1 MTDPLHAPDTAPG
14 IVDDIRAVRR
24 IFKYDGHGDG
34 DTCPHA
40 SCADAPCEGGE
51 DCDVDSASSGCDPEE
66 CFAAALEGAREAFG
80 RIVGALGDIGTPTP
94 VPVTA
99 DTAATTGPVA
109 AAAKALD
116 DLAEAVAG
124 ALGES
129 SFWALAAHG
138 NAATVRREADSDP
151 EWLFGR
157 AEQWRKFARKT
168 DRDLVPFARKAAR
181 ALAALAVGPDGL
193 ERPDAGPEKGTDVEH
208 PKHPDAGPEK
218 GTAAVILPI
227 APDVGFTAG
236 PDDIEPVS
244 DPAERTKA
252 VARELRHRGIHAQ
265 DSRNDISD
273 QTIVS
278 VMGYEDP
285 ASHHGRLGFKWAES
299 LYRLREGRF
308 AQMTDPRTIADEIQ
322 AAEAKRAAMWAGDT
336 ERPEKGTAHPVKPL
350 PPLPDIAKIDV
361 RRSML
366 PNAEMTITYPVQSE
380 TDREHDRALAVALT
394 PHEAAFIAW
403 EFGGALWCVY
413 TVGTLDVR
421 PIIAPAP
428 IPTRTL
434 KFVEYRPRPN
444 GPEKGTAQVA
454 RRPCNHSAQ
463 SWEIRANGDM
473 WCDDCESTIVRDGSN
488 GRWFPTRTGR

>member
-51 DCDVDSASSGCDPEE
+51 GCDVDSASSGCDPEE

-80 RIVGALGDIGTPTP
+80 RIVGVLGDGAP

-99 DTAATTGPVA
+99 DTAATTGPVDT
-109 AAAKALD
+109 AAKALD

-138 NAATVRREADSDP
+138 DAATVRREADSDP

-157 AEQWRKFARKT
+157 AEQWREFARQT
-168 DRDLVPFARKAAR
+168 DPDLVPFARKAAR
-181 ALAALAVGPDGL
+181 DLAALAVGPDL
-193 ERPDAGPEKGTDVEH
+193 ETGPEKGTDVEH
-208 PKHPDAGPEK
+208 PKRPDADPEK
-218 GTAAVILPI
+218 GTAPVTLPI
-227 APDVGFTAG
+227 APDVGFTA
-236 PDDIEPVS
+236 S
-244 DPAERTKA
+244 PAA
-252 VARELRHRGIHAQ
+252 
-265 DSRNDISD
+265 
-273 QTIVS
+273 
-278 VMGYEDP
+278 P
-285 ASHHGRLGFKWAES
+285 AKPCAICLDTGDATAFGDVIPCPACV
-299 LYRLREGRF
+299 
-308 AQMTDPRTIADEIQ
+308 
-322 AAEAKRAAMWAGDT
+322 RAAPA
-336 ERPEKGTAHPVKPL
+336 PSAHPVKPL
-350 PPLPDIAKIDV
+350 PPLPDIAEIDV
-361 RRSML
+361 RREPIYRYGVIVGTW
-366 PNAEMTITYPVQSE
+366 PNAEMTITYPVLSE
-380 TDREHDRALAVALT
+380 IDRERDRALAVALT
-394 PHEAAFIAW
+394 PREAAFIAW
-403 EFGGALWCVY
+403 EFGGALWCVH